1 MATFTR
7 AGRPVPRQAA
17 VALGVLAALVLAAV
31 VAPLLAP
38 YAFDALDLANR
49 RGAPSAAHWFGT
61 DELGRDLFTRVLY
74 GARVSLAVGLVSA
87 AVSVAIGVTIGATAG
102 WAGRWLDALLMRFTD
117 AMLSVPRLPLLMI
130 AAAVLT
136 PSVPLLIVMVGA
148 AGWMETARV
157 VRAEVQSLKANDF
170 VTAARAVGA
179 TSARV
184 VMRHVLPGVL
194 PTAAVATTLAVGRG
208 ILLESALS
216 FFGVGVQPP
225 TASWGNMLY
234 QAQTTMS
241 SEPWLGIFPGA
252 FIFVT
257 VLCCNVLG
265 TALTDAD
272 TPTRA
277 NAGPRR
283 WRPALLGSLR
293 RATPV
298 EPLR

>member
-1 MATFTR
+1 MAPLIR
-7 AGRPVPRQAA
+7 IRRSLPLQAA
-17 VALGVLAALVLAAV
+17 VALGVLLLLVLAAAI
-31 VAPLLAP
+31 APLIAP

-49 RGAPSAAHWFGT
+49 RGAPSGAHWFGT
-61 DELGRDLFTRVLY
+61 DELGRDLFTRVLF

-87 AVSVAIGVTIGATAG
+87 AVSVAIGVTVGAMAG
-102 WAGRWLDALLMRFTD
+102 WSGRWVDALLMRLTD

-179 TSARV
+179 TSTRV
-184 VMRHVLPGVL
+184 VVRHVLPGVL

-225 TASWGNMLY
+225 AASWGNMLY
-234 QAQTTMS
+234 QAQTTMT

-252 FIFVT
+252 LIFLT
-257 VLCCNVLG
+257 VLCCNTLG
-265 TALTDAD
+265 TALTE
-272 TPTRA
+272 R
-277 NAGPRR
+277 
-283 WRPALLGSLR
+283 
-293 RATPV
+293 
-298 EPLR
+298 